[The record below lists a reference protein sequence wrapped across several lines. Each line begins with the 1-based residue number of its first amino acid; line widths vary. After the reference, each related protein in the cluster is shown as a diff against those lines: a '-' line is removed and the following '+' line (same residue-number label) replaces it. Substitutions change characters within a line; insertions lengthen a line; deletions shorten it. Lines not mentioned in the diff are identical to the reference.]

1 MSPQEELAKILAE
14 GVAGLGKG
22 KGKEPMVVPR
32 GLINTGNMCFAN
44 TVSDFPLKLSMK
56 IVVIGSDA
64 DRQVLQVLVYC
75 PPFTELFEEL
85 GKRLKADLARKTP
98 LLEAM

>member
-1 MSPQEELAKILAE
+1 MAFDQIYRLFQI
-14 GVAGLGKG
+14 
-22 KGKEPMVVPR
+22 
-32 GLINTGNMCFAN
+32 
-44 TVSDFPLKLSMK
+44 
-56 IVVIGSDA
+56 
-64 DRQVLQVLVYC
+64 LQVLVYC